1 MSDTDEKNENPLQAI
16 EKPSVVKVS
25 KPRTEKQLLAFA
37 KMTQAR
43 IDKRLASTPTGL
55 GCSRP
60 KTKPNPEPNPEHT
73 PEPVIDPSMSHL
85 ANEPTPEPV
94 IDPSMSHLAN
104 EPKTP
109 TGRGCSLPKKRVYKP
124 RQPKVELSITA
135 PVQQQEW
142 LQTPYPKNVSS
153 YQPIVFV

>member
-43 IDKRLASTPTGL
+43 IDKRLAS
-55 GCSRP
+55 
-60 KTKPNPEPNPEHT
+60 KTKPNPEPNPEPT